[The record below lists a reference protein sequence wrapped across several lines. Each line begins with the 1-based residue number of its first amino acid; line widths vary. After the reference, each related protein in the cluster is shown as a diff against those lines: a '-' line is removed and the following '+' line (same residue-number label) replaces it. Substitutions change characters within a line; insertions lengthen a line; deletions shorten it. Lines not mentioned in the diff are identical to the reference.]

1 MTQPASTSPAAAP
14 PPGPSLLAM
23 TAPLVLSFWMRSAFS
38 FVDTAYAATLGDA
51 AIAAIGLAVPLDFL
65 MIACW
70 VGLSN
75 GLTAR
80 LSQAMGAGQGAKIR
94 QLESASWRLITM
106 VLLPLFLVTSAAVWL
121 AADHLGLTAEVARN
135 FAIYG
140 SVTLAGS
147 ALTSFW
153 SIVPDSL
160 IKAHQDTRATMWAG
174 IWSNV
179 INLILN
185 TLFLFVFHWGI
196 FGIAFSTVLGR
207 FGGLIYAVRKARA
220 HEAARKARGT
230 DTSKALDPH
239 PTWSILALALPS
251 AAAYGL
257 MALESTFI
265 NALLAGTRNATAAI
279 AAFSIYYRVM
289 MFAIMP
295 IIAASVAVLPYTAR
309 QFGLGNLDAIR
320 KGFRQISLTMVG
332 YSLLVVAPL
341 TWFGGPP
348 LASAMAEEP
357 LTSALATFALRLTPL
372 ACLVGIPFFVC
383 RPVFEA
389 MGRGRPGLLVALL
402 RYAVLTVP
410 SALLGVRLAA
420 AWGYPAFHG
429 LLLGLLAATAF
440 SSAIFHGWLAAY
452 LRRAR
457 PEVVTSPAR

>member
-1 MTQPASTSPAAAP
+1 
-14 PPGPSLLAM
+14 M
-23 TAPLVLSFWMRSAFS
+23 TAPLILSFWMRSAFS

-51 AIAAIGLAVPLDFL
+51 AIAAIGLAVPLEFM

-80 LSQAMGAGQGAKIR
+80 LSQAMGAGAGGRIR
-94 QLESASWRLITM
+94 QFESATWRLIST
-106 VLLPLFLVTSAAVWL
+106 VLMPLFLLMSVAVWL

-140 SVTLAGS
+140 GVTLAGS
-147 ALTSFW
+147 AFTSFW

-174 IWSNV
+174 IWSNL
-179 INLILN
+179 INLALN

-207 FGGLIYAVRKARA
+207 FGGLIYATRKARS
-220 HEAARKARGT
+220 HEAARQARGT
-230 DTSKALDPH
+230 DTSPAVDPH

-265 NALLAGTRNATAAI
+265 NAMLAGSRDATAAI

-295 IIAASVAVLPYTAR
+295 IIAASVAVLPFTAK
-309 QFGLGNLDAIR
+309 QFGLGNLHAIR
-320 KGFRQISLTMVG
+320 RGFGQISLTMAA
-332 YSLLVVAPL
+332 YCLLVVAPL

-348 LASAMAEEP
+348 LARAMAEEP
-357 LTSALATFALRLTPL
+357 FTSVLATFALRLTPV
-372 ACLVGIPFFVC
+372 ACLLGIPFFVC
-383 RPVFEA
+383 RPVFEG
-389 MGRGRPGLLVALL
+389 MGRGRPGLMVALL

-410 SALLGVRLAA
+410 SALAGVRLAA
-420 AWGYPAFHG
+420 AWGYPEFHG
-429 LLLGLLAATAF
+429 LLFGLLAATAF
-440 SSAIFHGWLAAY
+440 SSAAFHGWLAITLHRVQPA
-452 LRRAR
+452 
-457 PEVVTSPAR
+457 VVTNRER